1 MKLAVLALAS
11 LVLSVPRPAPQ
22 DDAALRRGRACCE
35 SFLAGDLDPLWDVLD
50 EPLRASLGGRE
61 GLTRFREQCRRQL
74 GEAVALL
81 DEHAEAGERGATYV
95 RRMRFEKAPKV
106 EIFLAFGPDRRVGG
120 FLVRPA
126 PEPAPSAFLDYATKT
141 DLRLPFDGEWTVFW
155 GGRTLEQNYHAA
167 SRDQRFAYDL
177 LVVRDGSTHAGAGA
191 RNEDYHCFGLP
202 ILAPAAGVVVAAQD
216 GLADNVPG
224 ETSRTGHPA
233 GNHVVIDHGN
243 GEHSLLAHFRQGSL
257 RVRPGERVAA
267 GTPLGQCGNSGNS
280 SEPHLHVHLQNGP
293 AFGEADGLPAQ
304 FQGYEAD
311 GVPVARGEP
320 VKGQRIRPREARQGG

>member
-11 LVLSVPRPAPQ
+11 LVLTAPRPIQ
-22 DDAALRRGRACCE
+22 KDDPTLRRGRACCE

-50 EPLRASLGGRE
+50 EPLRQVFGGRE
-61 GLTRFREQCRRQL
+61 GLTRFRELCRQQL
-74 GEAVALL
+74 GEPVALL
-81 DEHAEAGERGATYV
+81 HENAAAGDRGSTYV
-95 RRMRFEKAPKV
+95 RRMRFEKAPKI
-106 EIFLAFGPDRRVGG
+106 EILVAFGPDRRVGG

-141 DLRLPFDGEWTVFW
+141 DLRLPFEGEWTVFW
-155 GGRTLEQNYHAA
+155 GGRTLEENYHAS

-177 LVVRDGSTHAGAGA
+177 LIVRDGATHAGAGT

-202 ILAPAAGVVVAAQD
+202 ILAPAAGVVVSALD
-216 GLADNVPG
+216 GVADNVPG
-224 ETSRTGHPA
+224 ETNRSGHAA

-243 GEHSLLAHFRQGSL
+243 GEHSLLAHFRQGSV
-257 RVRPGERVAA
+257 RVRPGERVAPGA
-267 GTPLGQCGNSGNS
+267 PLGLCGNSGNS

-304 FQGYEAD
+304 FRDYEAD

-320 VKGQRIRPREARQGG
+320 VKGQRVRPRAKEGG